1 MNMLAFKNKFFWV
14 LCLALLCGRAQAQ
27 KPLSLTGKWE
37 FRKAGD
43 AKWSQATVPGTVHTD
58 LLATKQIEDPFYRVN
73 EREQQWIGKTDWEYK
88 TTFAVDDKL
97 LGSDKLYLTFDGLD
111 TYADV
116 YVNDAKVIVADNM
129 FRQWKADVK
138 PQLKAGNNTLRV
150 YFHAP
155 MVKGDELF
163 KSLPFRVPASDND
176 QAGPGENKVSVFTRK
191 AGYHYGWDWG
201 PRLVTSGIWRPVYLA
216 PMTAARIQDLFVKQK
231 KLSSD
236 QADLEARLEVES
248 LTDGTKQLEVLVDG
262 STTPVYSQP
271 VHLDKGMTNLV
282 CSFALPKPEL
292 WWPNGYGAQKLYTFR
307 AVLKDGATTVT
318 EKQVRRGLRTV
329 EVVQESGPKANSFY
343 FLVNGVKMFM
353 KGANY
358 IPQDNFLPR
367 VNKARYEHVI
377 NTAVASNMNMLRV
390 WGGGIYENDLFYDL
404 CDEKGILIWQDFMF
418 ACAMVPPIETFKQN
432 IYEEAVENV
441 KRLRNHPA
449 IAMWCGNNE
458 IAAYMGSNYWNTAK
472 GAFRT
477 RADSMSIVNTYKEVF
492 HSILPA
498 AVKGYDDEK
507 FYWSTSPQPTNWSH
521 TNKDS
526 RTSGDVHF
534 WEVWGGKK
542 PIELYLTNIGPFM
555 SEYGFQSFPDMQT
568 IKSFSLPKD
577 YDINSEIMKSH
588 QRSYVGNEGILM
600 YMKAWYKVPTAF
612 PNFLYT
618 GQVLQAEAIKLAI
631 EAHRRAKPYCMGSL
645 YWQID
650 DCWPAASWSS
660 MDYNGFWKAQQYVS
674 KRAFEP
680 LLVSPIIT
688 KDSVNVFVVSD
699 QLQPVTAQLQ
709 IRLLD
714 FSGKVLNENKLTVNV
729 PANTSTNVYKVPVAE
744 ALKGADRNSVVLDV
758 RLLNQNEEL
767 AQNCLYFELPKD
779 LKLTQPSIRYTLSKG
794 KEKDAYTL
802 KLTGTKLAKNL
813 RVSAGDDAIIFSDNY
828 FDLIPGTEK
837 TITFRSSKPI
847 KKSNITLMSINEADR
862 LTAAR

>member
-1 MNMLAFKNKFFWV
+1 MLISTLKQNLFGVLLLLLLAFNAK
-14 LCLALLCGRAQAQ
+14 AQQ
-27 KPLSLTGKWE
+27 LMQLTDKWE

-43 AKWSQATVPGTVHTD
+43 SKWGAATVPGTVHTD
-58 LLATKQIEDPFYRVN
+58 LLNTNQIQDPFYRTN
-73 EREQQWIGKTDWEYK
+73 EKDQQWIGKTDWEYK
-88 TTFAVDDKL
+88 TTLSFDANQLK
-97 LGSDKLYLTFDGLD
+97 SDKLYLVFEGLD

-116 YVNDAKVIVADNM
+116 YVNDVKVLEANNM
-129 FRQWKADVK
+129 FRQWKKDVK
-138 PQLKAGNNTLRV
+138 PQLKAGNNSLRV

-155 MVKGDELF
+155 VVKGEELF
-163 KSLPFRVPASDND
+163 KSLPFQVPASDND
-176 QAGPGENKVSVFTRK
+176 QAGPGEHKVSVFTRK

-201 PRLVTSGIWRPVYLA
+201 PRLVTAGIWRPVYLV
-216 PMTAARIQDLFVKQK
+216 PMNVARIQDLFIKQK
-231 KLSSD
+231 QLTTE
-236 QADLEARLEVES
+236 QASLEAHLEVES
-248 LTDGTKQLEVLVDG
+248 LTAGTKHLEVTVDG
-262 STTPVYSQP
+262 SATPIYSQP
-271 VHLDKGMTNLV
+271 VYLDKGMNNLV
-282 CSFALPKPEL
+282 CSFTLPKPEL

-307 AVLKDGATTVT
+307 AVLKDGSKALT
-318 EKQVRRGLRTV
+318 EKQVRRGMRTV
-329 EVVQESGPKANSFY
+329 EVIQETGPKANSFY

-367 VNKARYEHVI
+367 VNKVRYEHVI

-418 ACAMVPPIETFKQN
+418 ACAMVPPLENHMQN

-441 KRLRNHPA
+441 KRLRNHPS

-458 IAAYMGSNYWNTAK
+458 IAIYMGSNYWGNAK
-472 GAFRT
+472 GAFRN
-477 RADSMSIVNTYKEVF
+477 RQDSMSVINAYKEVF

-498 AVKGYDDEK
+498 VVKGYDDEK
-507 FYWSTSPQPTNWSH
+507 FYWSSSPQPTNWST
-521 TNKDS
+521 TNRDS
-526 RTSGDVHF
+526 RTSGDVHY

-542 PIELYLTNIGPFM
+542 PIELYLENIGPFM

-568 IKSFSLPKD
+568 IKTFATPQD
-577 YDINSEIMKSH
+577 YDINSEIMKAH
-588 QRSYVGNEGILM
+588 QRSYVGNGAILQ
-600 YMKAWYKVPTAF
+600 YMQAWYKVPKSF

-660 MDYNGFWKAQQYVS
+660 MDYNGFWKAQQYES

-680 LLVSPIIT
+680 LLVSPIVK
-688 KDSVNVFVVSD
+688 KDSVQVYVVSD
-699 QLQPVTAQLQ
+699 QLKPVAAQLQ

-714 FSGKVLNENKLTVNV
+714 FSGKVLNESKTSVNV
-729 PANTSTNVYKVPVAE
+729 SANTSTNVYRVSVKTL
-744 ALKGADRNSVVLDV
+744 LKGANRNNVLLDV
-758 RLLNQNEEL
+758 RLLSENQEL
-767 AQNCLYFELPKD
+767 AQNCLYFENPKN
-779 LKLTQPSIRYTLSKG
+779 LKLNKPAINYTLT
-794 KEKDAYTL
+794 KDQDRYVL
-802 KLTGTKLAKNL
+802 KLNSTQLAKNL

-828 FDLIPGTEK
+828 FDLIPGKEK
-837 TITFRSSKPI
+837 SVTFQSSKAL
-847 KKSNITLMSINEADR
+847 KKSDIVFMSINEAA
-862 LTAAR
+862 L

>member
-1 MNMLAFKNKFFWV
+1 MPALKK
-14 LCLALLCGRAQAQ
+14 LCWLLICGLFYSSANAQQAL
-27 KPLSLTGKWE
+27 PLSGKWE
-37 FRKAGD
+37 FRKAND
-43 AKWSQATVPGTVHTD
+43 SKWGAATVPGTVHTD
-58 LLATKQIEDPFYRVN
+58 LLATKQIQDPFYRVN
-73 EREQQWIGKTDWEYK
+73 EKDQQWIGKTDWEYK
-88 TTFAVDDKL
+88 TTFAVDANQLK
-97 LGSDKLYLTFDGLD
+97 SDKLYLVFEGLD

-116 YVNDAKVIVADNM
+116 YVNDVKVLVADNM
-129 FRQWKADVK
+129 FRQWKKDVK
-138 PQLKAGNNTLRV
+138 PQLKAGNNALRV

-163 KSLPFRVPASDND
+163 KSLPFQVPASDND
-176 QAGPGENKVSVFTRK
+176 QAGPGENRVSVFTRK

-201 PRLVTSGIWRPVYLA
+201 PRLVTSGIWRPVYLV
-216 PMTAARIQDLFVKQK
+216 PMSVAHIQDLFIKQK
-231 KLSSD
+231 KLTTE

-248 LTDGTKQLEVLVDG
+248 LTAGAKQLEVTVDG
-262 STTPVYSQP
+262 ASAPVYSQP
-271 VHLDKGMTNLV
+271 VFLDKGINHLV
-282 CSFALPKPEL
+282 CSFVLPKPEL

-307 AVLKDGATTVT
+307 AVLKDGAKALT
-318 EKQVRRGLRTV
+318 EKQVRRGMRTV
-329 EVVQESGPKANSFY
+329 EVVQETGPKANSFY

-404 CDEKGILIWQDFMF
+404 CDEKGIMIWQDFMF
-418 ACAMVPPIETFKQN
+418 ACAMVPPLENHKQN

-458 IAAYMGSNYWNTAK
+458 IAAYMGSNYWGTAK
-472 GAFRT
+472 NAFRN
-477 RADSMSIVNTYKEVF
+477 RQDSMTIVNTYKEVF

-498 AVKGYDDEK
+498 VVKGYDDEK

-521 TNKDS
+521 TNRDS
-526 RTSGDVHF
+526 RTSGDVHY

-542 PIELYLTNIGPFM
+542 PIELYLKNVGPFM

-568 IKSFSLPKD
+568 IKGFATPQD

-588 QRSYVGNEGILM
+588 QRSYVGNGAILQ
-600 YMKAWYKVPTAF
+600 YMEAWYKVPKAF

-660 MDYNGFWKAQQYVS
+660 MDYNGYWKAQQYES
-674 KRAFEP
+674 KRAFEAM
-680 LLVSPIIT
+680 LVSPIVT
-688 KDSVNVFVVSD
+688 NDSVQIYVVSD
-699 QLQPVTAQLQ
+699 KLQPVSGQLH

-714 FSGKVLNENKLTVNV
+714 FAGKVLNESKTNLTV
-729 PANTSTNVYKVPVAE
+729 PANTSTNVYRVPVKDV
-744 ALKGADRNSVVLDV
+744 LKGAAPTNVVLDI
-758 RLLNQNEEL
+758 RLTSQNQEV
-767 AQNCLYFELPKD
+767 AQNCLYFELPKN
-779 LKLTQPSIRYTLSKG
+779 LKLNKAPISYTLAKG
-794 KEKDAYTL
+794 KEKGAYVL
-802 KLTGTKLAKNL
+802 KVSAAQLAKNL

-828 FDLIPGTEK
+828 FDLLPGQARE
-837 TITFRSSKPI
+837 ITFTSSKAL
-847 KKSNITLMSINEADR
+847 KKSDITFLSINESAQ
-862 LTAAR
+862 